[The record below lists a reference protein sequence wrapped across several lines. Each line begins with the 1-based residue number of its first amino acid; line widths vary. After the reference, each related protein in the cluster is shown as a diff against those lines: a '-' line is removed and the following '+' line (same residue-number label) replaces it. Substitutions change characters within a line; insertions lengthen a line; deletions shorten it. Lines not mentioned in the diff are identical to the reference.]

1 MTTSNNTIISVIDG
15 KVAVKFNNPTIRA
28 FGAEY
33 KNGWFVFNRYLPLSA
48 TDVAWDW
55 AQININS
62 THNIYDKCNNWRE
75 AGDKL
80 GCSCAALSKQVRG
93 AMYRV
98 WIKPI
103 RREAYGMAVS
113 YGVKGGKFWNSEM
126 LSDLHES
133 RPDMPAYP
141 ENMRMFALLKS
152 RLRLEAELGPE
163 RWDILVKNNF
173 YRNCYICKRILAWIN
188 RTSKQ
193 FYLDGRLKAWDFVL
207 SIPSTILAN
216 ETKIAPHFFCDCVIK
231 YTTSNINIFSDYK
244 KRHPKVPMKDWQDYS
259 IANNVEVSK
268 EEEWEEII
276 F

>member
-113 YGVKGGKFWNSEM
+113 YGIRGSRFWSSGM
-126 LSDLHES
+126 LRDLHEV

-141 ENMRMFALLKS
+141 ENMRVFALLKS
-152 RLRLEAELGPE
+152 RPRLEAELGSE
-163 RWDILVKNNF
+163 RWAILSKNSF
-173 YRNCYICKRILAWIN
+173 YRNCIICKRMLAWVD
-188 RTSKQ
+188 RTPKQ
-193 FYLDGRLKAWDFVL
+193 SNLYGRIEAWDFVL
-207 SIPSTILAN
+207 GTHSTLLGN
-216 ETKIAPHFFCDCVIK
+216 ETHISNNFFCDCIIK
-231 YTTSNINIFSDYK
+231 YITDGIDTFKVYRIK
-244 KRHPKVPMKDWQDYS
+244 HPKVPMKDWQDYS
-259 IANNVEVSK
+259 IKNDVEVHK